1 MNPKR
6 VRVVVTGI
14 GAITAL
20 GETAHETWK
29 GLLDGRSGVR
39 SGSTLFDTSDYPVRI
54 SAEVRS
60 FEPRK
65 FINFKEA
72 RRMSR
77 FSQFAVAAAREAL
90 VDASLLADDET
101 NAGGEIDGVES
112 IRAGTVIGTCV
123 GGFVE
128 VRNGTQALLEKGY
141 RRVGPLFIPRMMHN
155 AAAANISHQF
165 GLRGHNSTTTTAC
178 AAGAQAIGDATE
190 AIRSGRADVMV
201 AGGTEAPFCDL
212 GLSAFWATGAMSTNH
227 NDSPETASRP
237 FDLHRDGLVIGEGA
251 ACLVLERLEHAL
263 ARSAPIY
270 AEVGGFGSSGDAY
283 HLTAPEPNGG
293 GEVRAMKWAL
303 EDADLTVED
312 VDYISAHATATT
324 LGDAIETVAI
334 KRLFGEIAYGI
345 PVSAAKSMLGHT
357 IGAAGAIEAVSSI
370 MTIVD
375 GKVHPTTN
383 YDTPDPE
390 CDLDYVPNEARLA
403 DTAVVLSNSFGMG
416 GQNASIV
423 FCRY

>member
-1 MNPKR
+1 
-6 VRVVVTGI
+6 VQ
-14 GAITAL
+14 
-20 GETAHETWK
+20 
-29 GLLDGRSGVR
+29 
-39 SGSTLFDTSDYPVRI
+39 SGSTLFDPSDYPVRI

-60 FEPRK
+60 FDPRR

-77 FSQFAVAAAREAL
+77 FSQFAVVAAREAL
-90 VDASLLADDET
+90 VDASLLPVKAK
-101 NAGGEIDGVES
+101 AGAQVDGVES
-112 IRAGTVIGTCV
+112 TRAGTVIGTSV
-123 GGFVE
+123 GGFVDI
-128 VRNGTQALLEKGY
+128 RNGTQALLEHGY

-178 AAGAQAIGDATE
+178 AAGAQAIGDAVE

-201 AGGTEAPFCDL
+201 AGGTEAPICDV
-212 GLSAFWATGAMSTNH
+212 GQAAFWATSAMSATH
-227 NDSPETASRP
+227 NNSPETASRP
-237 FDLHRDGLVIGEGA
+237 FDLHRDGLVSGEGA

-270 AEVGGFGSSGDAY
+270 AEVSGFGSSGDAY
-283 HLTAPEPNGG
+283 HLTAPDPTGG

-303 EDADLTVED
+303 QDADLTIND
-312 VDYISAHATATT
+312 VDYISAHATSTPM
-324 LGDAIETVAI
+324 GDAIETLAI
-334 KRLFGEIAYGI
+334 KRLFGEKAYGI
-345 PVSAAKSMLGHT
+345 PVSAAKSMVGHT
-357 IGAAGAIEAVSSI
+357 FGASGAIEAVSSV

-375 GKVHPTTN
+375 GKIHPTTN

-416 GQNASIV
+416 GQNAALV
-423 FCRY
+423 FSRY